1 MVINVN
7 IIINF
12 KLLKNFDSLMEE
24 RRTAQISDKKM
35 KESDT
40 KFLVKKTKPNI
51 RIDDI
56 IFTRGSTLCTGE
68 FPKIYLPNRII
79 VFKFSVWK

>member
-1 MVINVN
+1 
-7 IIINF
+7 
-12 KLLKNFDSLMEE
+12 MEE
-24 RRTAQISDKKM
+24 RRTAQNRKKKM

-68 FPKIYLPNRII
+68 FPKIYLPK
-79 VFKFSVWK
+79 VKFCILFFRLFFFY